1 MNILMPIVGGEGEKY
16 DNQYI
21 RNLYEIQKKTVLQ
34 YVYESLSQIRNAHFI
49 VIVRREDTRKYHL
62 DDMVRLLIPDC
73 RVIIAD
79 GATYGSACS
88 CLLAVDV
95 IDEQEPLIIT
105 GGDQLMLRNPQDI
118 ITEFQ
123 NHDYDG
129 GVVIFDDIHPR
140 WSFVKLNNEGL
151 VIEAAEK
158 RPISRNA
165 TTGFYYFKKAGDFI
179 HAAQEMI
186 RKSASVN
193 GKYYVCPCFNEMVLE
208 YKRIGAYRIS
218 KMEYFNFNQQK
229 GMDDYERYL
238 KEGLNHVQ

>member
-1 MNILMPIVGGEGEKY
+1 MNILMPIVGSEDGKY

-34 YVYESLSQIRNAHFI
+34 YVYESLSQIRDAHFV

-62 DDMVRLLIPDC
+62 DDMVRLLIPGC
-73 RVIIAD
+73 KVIIAD
-79 GATYGSACS
+79 GATSGSACS
-88 CLLAVDV
+88 CLLAVDE
-95 IDEQEPLIIT
+95 IDEQEPLIIA

-118 ITEFQ
+118 ISEFQ
-123 NHDYDG
+123 RNDYDG

-140 WSFVKLNNEGL
+140 WSFVKLNEDGM

-179 HAAQEMI
+179 HASQEMI
-186 RKSASVN
+186 RKAASVN
-193 GKYYVCPCFNEMVLE
+193 GNYYVCPCFNEMVLE
-208 YKRIGAYRIS
+208 YKRIGTFRIS
-218 KMEYFNFNQQK
+218 KMEYFNFSQQK

-238 KEGLNHVQ
+238 KEGLKHVQ